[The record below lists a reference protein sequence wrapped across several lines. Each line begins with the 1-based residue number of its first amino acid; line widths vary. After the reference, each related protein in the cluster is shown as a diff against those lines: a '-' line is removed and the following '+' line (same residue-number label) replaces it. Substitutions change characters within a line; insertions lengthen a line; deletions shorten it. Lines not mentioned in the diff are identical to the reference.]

1 MTEAATAAPP
11 ATGGGKPATGRL
23 GDTLVAQ
30 GLISQD
36 QLHVALLEQQRTGK
50 RLADLLIALGFVSE
64 AAMQEVLS
72 ANIGQRTITLAD
84 LVADPQALA
93 MVPKSLAQ
101 RYELFPVAFDAAEQ
115 KLLLASPAPGNIV
128 AVDKIR
134 AVLGPHVE
142 FEWALAPAAEVAQ
155 AIDKFYGF
163 DFSIDG
169 ILREIETGQ
178 IDLASLARS
187 QQGYSHPIIRLV
199 DMLLSEAVYREA
211 SDLHLEPEGAFVRV
225 RYRID
230 GVLRHVR
237 TLHIRYWPGILVRLK
252 LISGMNIAETR
263 APQDGRCSLT
273 VAGRHIDYRVSA
285 QPTIHG
291 ENMVLRVLDAKRAV
305 VPYRSLGWW
314 PQQYQI
320 MDLMLSR
327 PEGVLLVTG
336 PTGAGKTTTLYA
348 LLSHMNEEGVNIMT
362 LEDPV
367 EYPLTRIR
375 QTSVSDGTKIDFAS
389 GIRSLMRQDPDIIL
403 VGEIRDPDTAEMA
416 FRAAMTGHQVFSTL
430 HTNSALRSFAR
441 LKNLGV
447 VPDMLA
453 GNIIGVVGQRLVR
466 CLCKHCRVPITL
478 DASLSESIFFGP
490 QHMGKTIYRAAPN
503 GCPKCDHQGYK
514 GRLAIM
520 ELLRIDAGFDEL
532 LARDATLGELTAY
545 AFGHEFED
553 MARDGLRRV
562 LAGDTSVEEVGRVVD
577 LTALLPAV
585 NAAR

>member
-1 MTEAATAAPP
+1 MSETAVASPPP
-11 ATGGGKPATGRL
+11 ASSSGAGRL
-23 GDTLVAQ
+23 GDALVAH

-36 QLHVALLEQQRTGK
+36 QLQVALLEQQRTGK
-50 RLADLLIALGFVSE
+50 RLGEVLVALGFVSE

-72 ANIGQRTITLAD
+72 ANIGQRSIQLAN
-84 LVADPQALA
+84 VVVDPQALA
-93 MVPKSLAQ
+93 LVPKTVAQ
-101 RYELFPVAFDAAEQ
+101 RYELFPVAFEPQ
-115 KLLLASPAPGNIV
+115 TQTLLLASPKPGNIV
-128 AVDKIR
+128 AADKIR
-134 AVLGPHVE
+134 TTLGPEVQI
-142 FEWALAPAAEVAQ
+142 EWALAPAADVAQ

-163 DFSIDG
+163 DFSIEG
-169 ILREIETGQ
+169 ILHEIETGQ
-178 IDLASLARS
+178 IDLASVARA
-187 QQGYSHPIIRLV
+187 QEGYSHPIIRLV
-199 DMLLSEAVYREA
+199 DVLLSEAVYREA

-230 GVLRHVR
+230 GVLRQVR

-273 VAGRHIDYRVSA
+273 VAGRQVDFRVSA

-314 PQQYQI
+314 PHQYRI

-336 PTGAGKTTTLYA
+336 PTGSGKTTTLYA
-348 LLSHMNEEGVNIMT
+348 LLGHMNEEGVNIMT

-375 QTSVSDGTKIDFAS
+375 QTSISDGTKIDFAS

-403 VGEIRDPDTAEMA
+403 VGEIRDPETAEMA

-453 GNIIGVVGQRLVR
+453 GNIIGIVGQRLVR
-466 CLCKHCRVPITL
+466 RVCKHCRVPLTL
-478 DASLSESIFFGP
+478 TPEVPESVFFSAE
-490 QHMGKTIYRAAPN
+490 HMGKTIYRAAPG
-503 GCPKCDHQGYK
+503 GCSRCDYQGYK

-520 ELLRIDAGFDEL
+520 ELCRIDAGFDEL
-532 LARDATLGELTAY
+532 LARDATLGELTSY
-545 AFGHEFED
+545 AKQQGFED
-553 MARDGLRRV
+553 MAHDGLQRV
-562 LAGDTSVEEVGRVVD
+562 LSGDTTVEEVGRVVD
-577 LTALLPAV
+577 LTSLLSTATGQG
-585 NAAR
+585 